1 MCIRDRLYNGS
12 ENASDAVLRSPLL
25 GAEAQLK
32 LTPYEVR
39 TLRLADG
46 GFTETDMLE
55 RPL

>member
-1 MCIRDRLYNGS
+1 MRLYNGS

-25 GAEAQLK
+25 GAEARLK
-32 LTPYEVR
+32 LMPYEVR